1 MRRWTAFPIVRYCV
15 PIASSCAVKQM
26 TSTSEDE
33 SGSGPLQGLSIAQI
47 NERYVACPSCDTL
60 WQRPSLDVA
69 QRARC
74 GRCGTVILT
83 NKTRSTERMVASM
96 VGAIILYVT
105 AISFPF
111 MSMSKAGLE
120 NRISVLDAIGALWS
134 NHMPVLAAAS
144 ALFILV
150 FPVLRMLLLL
160 QIFGVL
166 KVRGAVGKAG
176 TRALRWAQYLE
187 PWAMLEIFM
196 IGIIVSLVKVGKL
209 ADISVGPSF
218 WALAVLIVVLT
229 FSTTAFC
236 HNSVWNSAR
245 TDP

>member
-1 MRRWTAFPIVRYCV
+1 MKKITNSFEDGSDTGQLRGLTIV
-15 PIASSCAVKQM
+15 
-26 TSTSEDE
+26 
-33 SGSGPLQGLSIAQI
+33 QI
-47 NERYVACPSCDTL
+47 NEQYVACPSCDTL
-60 WQRPSLDVA
+60 WRRPPLEVG
-69 QRARC
+69 QVARC

-83 NKTRSTERMVASM
+83 NKIRSTERMVAAM

-111 MSMSKAGLE
+111 LSMSKAGLE

-176 TRALRWAQYLE
+176 ARALRWAQCLE

-236 HNSVWNSAR
+236 HNSVWKSAR
-245 TDP
+245 ANP